1 MVIVLVKASGKKL
14 AAHLSL
20 FPNARQSTS
29 RAALMLWRK
38 FSAPGNLNS
47 LTLQLN
53 PAKSADSLQFFWL
66 MGNLREGRDYPIE
79 VRARA
84 DSRAEKEQYGELANR
99 VARTDHWRA
108 GDNG

>member
-1 MVIVLVKASGKKL
+1 MEKIQRTWA
-14 AAHLSL
+14 
-20 FPNARQSTS
+20 FE
-29 RAALMLWRK
+29 
-38 FSAPGNLNS
+38 FSNS
-47 LTLQLN
+47 PTK
-53 PAKSADSLQFFWL
+53 PIKEGRFAVQFFWL